1 MICANK
7 EYVITDGKRFVK
19 QNPSGRYGFT
29 NNPSL
34 ADIWG
39 SSSKAESVLFN
50 SVPPNMRFKLF
61 VAEFKD
67 GEICGQETVSKQQI
81 VDCRK
86 SVENIESDSYKL
98 SKYSFEDDLELQQM
112 ICGFEEVKEVL
123 SRYANNHVH
132 KQLEEKTMTMNL
144 IVEDIKHYHG
154 KKALSSRDGFRL
166 NKLEDKAIVKRIS
179 VKNQLEVSRKLVKH
193 CASIIDQINDICATI
208 DELRNQKYKPR
219 VLIDLFENDNLD
231 IEF

>member
-1 MICANK
+1 MSK
-7 EYVITDGKRFVK
+7 EYIITDGKRFIK
-19 QNPSGRYGFT
+19 QNTSGRYAFT
-29 NNPSL
+29 NNLLL
-34 ADIWG
+34 ADTWD
-39 SSSKAESVLFN
+39 SSSKAESVLYN
-50 SVPPNMRFKLF
+50 SVPPNMRFKLY

-67 GEICGQETVSKQQI
+67 GVICGQETVSKQQI

-86 SVENIESDSYKL
+86 SVENTKSDSYKL

-112 ICGFEEVKEVL
+112 ICGFELVKEVL
-123 SRYANNHVH
+123 SKYANNHTH

-179 VKNQLEVSRKLVKH
+179 AKNQLEISKKLIKH
-193 CASIIDQINDICATI
+193 SPSIIDQISDICDTI